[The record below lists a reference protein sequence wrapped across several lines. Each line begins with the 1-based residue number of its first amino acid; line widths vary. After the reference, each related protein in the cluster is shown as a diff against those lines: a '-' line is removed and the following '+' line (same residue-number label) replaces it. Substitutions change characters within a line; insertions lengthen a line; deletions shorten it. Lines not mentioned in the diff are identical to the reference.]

1 MSIVSFIQLL
11 LRFKWV
17 LLSAPIL
24 VTCLVYF
31 VFRGKPDEYVSESV
45 IYTGLVSGFNIESGD
60 ENRRDYHAINSGF
73 DNLITTI
80 KSRETLVSV
89 SSHLLSEVVCG
100 KVDYPRLEEDP
111 EFAEFVDG
119 IRSWGMTD
127 CDAAAMVLADS
138 INAGSGSVYD
148 MLFVD
153 EGALSLQ
160 SLKSNLSVR
169 RINSSDLLKL
179 SFKASDPDFAYN
191 FLTVLNDSFIER
203 YQRIKRKEVGT
214 VVEYFTQETARSHER
229 LQDAVDRLQTF
240 GTENRVINYYEQ
252 SGAIAG
258 QKQYIDEQIQQETMR
273 IEAAESAVRVLEERI
288 GASADTQR
296 RGQELVD
303 LREQYAQ
310 LTTDHVI
317 SQSTSPS
324 RGDLSPEA
332 DGLLTTL
339 EMQIQ
344 SSVSNLYDARYSTE
358 GLGKTGLLERWLEEM
373 VTLAQ
378 SRASLAVLQER
389 RSEYA
394 KVYEEFAPLGST
406 MKSLEREVDVAEGEY
421 LELLSSLNQARV
433 RQQNIEMSSSM
444 DVLDQPSFPHE
455 PMGSNLPRL
464 MFAAFFATIV
474 LGVGSVTAVE
484 LLDESLRSPADARRR
499 TGMDVLGFIPEH
511 DPSNISQDADLIRSV
526 NVLAAR
532 IKSIMAGNPNKETH
546 LICIAS
552 TGEGDGKTTIAR
564 LLARQLDESGL
575 PVMRVLPNGKKAMA
589 DQSSGSDNHATYD
602 IDPEYSRVSHIKDL
616 MQLPIGDQVVIIME
630 LPPLGE
636 NEIPVS
642 LLKTADTLL
651 WVARAH
657 SVWTELQ
664 ESTLQFARELAGV
677 QPMMVL
683 NAVKRERLESAM
695 GEMNRKR
702 SFLRRSAKR
711 MLQRNFS

>member
-1 MSIVSFIQLL
+1 M
-11 LRFKWV
+11 
-17 LLSAPIL
+17 LLSAPVL
-24 VTCLVYF
+24 VTGLVYIAF
-31 VFRGKPDEYVSESV
+31 SGKPDEYVSESV

-60 ENRRDYHAINSGF
+60 ESRLDYHVVNSGF

-80 KSRETLVSV
+80 QSRETLVAV

-100 KVDYPRLEEDP
+100 TVNYPLLEENP
-111 EFAEFVDG
+111 EFAEIVDEM
-119 IRSWGMTD
+119 RSWGLTD
-127 CDAAAMVLADS
+127 CDAAALVLADS
-138 INAGSGSVYD
+138 IDAGSGLVYD
-148 MLFVD
+148 VLFVD
-153 EGALSLQ
+153 EGPFSLQ
-160 SLKSNLSVR
+160 SLTSNLSVK

-179 SFKASDPDFAYN
+179 RFKASDPDFAYN

-203 YQRIKRKEVGT
+203 YQRIKRREVGT
-214 VVEYFTQETARSHER
+214 VVEYFTEETSRSHER
-229 LQDAVDRLQTF
+229 LLDAVERLQTF

-252 SGAIAG
+252 SGAIAS
-258 QKQYIDEQIQQETMR
+258 QKEYIDEQIQQETIR
-273 IEAAESAVRVLEERI
+273 IEAAESAVQILEERI
-288 GASADTQR
+288 GASDEIQR

-303 LREQYAQ
+303 LRQQYAQ

-317 SQSTSPS
+317 SQSTASS
-324 RGDLSPEA
+324 TGDVTPEA
-332 DGLLTTL
+332 NGLLTAL

-344 SSVSNLYDARYSTE
+344 SSVADLYDSRYSTE

-373 VTLAQ
+373 VALAQ
-378 SRASLAVLQER
+378 SRASLAVLQQR
-389 RSEYA
+389 RLDYA
-394 KVYEEFAPLGST
+394 KVYEDFAPLGST
-406 MKSLEREVDVAEGEY
+406 LSSLEREVDVAEGEY

-455 PMGSNLPRL
+455 PAGSNLPIL
-464 MFAAFFATIV
+464 MLAACFVTFV
-474 LGVGSVTAVE
+474 MGVGTVTAVE
-484 LLDESLRSPADARRR
+484 LLDESLRSPADAQRR

-511 DPSNISQDADLIRSV
+511 DPSNIAEDADLLRSV

-532 IKSIMAGNPNKETH
+532 VKTIMASDPDKDTH

-552 TGEGDGKTTIAR
+552 TGEGDGKSTAAQ
-564 LLARQLDESGL
+564 LLARQLGGSGL
-575 PVMRVLPNGKKAMA
+575 PVMWVSPSRSKVTT
-589 DQSSGSDNHATYD
+589 DQSSGSGRRETYE
-602 IDPEYSRVSHIKDL
+602 IAPEYSRATHIKDL
-616 MQLPIGDQVVIIME
+616 MQFPAGDQVVIIME
-630 LPPLGE
+630 LPAFGE

-664 ESTLQFARELAGV
+664 ESTLRFARELAGV
-677 QPMMVL
+677 KPMLVL

-695 GEMNRKR
+695 GEMSKDR
-702 SFLRRSAKR
+702 SFFRKSAKR